1 MRIRVQQNVGEE
13 RGNEKESRRKARE
26 TERKREREREREKR
40 EAESQVIKLGNKPI
54 DMPVGLQPP
63 LAAEASP

>member
-1 MRIRVQQNVGEE
+1 MNKGVAGARAG
-13 RGNEKESRRKARE
+13 RRKRI
-26 TERKREREREREKR
+26 REREKGR
-40 EAESQVIKLGNKPI
+40 GERPRASQVIKLGNKPI

>member
-1 MRIRVQQNVGEE
+1 MNKGVGGRGRVVGTRKRI
-13 RGNEKESRRKARE
+13 
-26 TERKREREREREKR
+26 RERERR
-40 EAESQVIKLGNKPI
+40 EAVSQVIKLGNKPI